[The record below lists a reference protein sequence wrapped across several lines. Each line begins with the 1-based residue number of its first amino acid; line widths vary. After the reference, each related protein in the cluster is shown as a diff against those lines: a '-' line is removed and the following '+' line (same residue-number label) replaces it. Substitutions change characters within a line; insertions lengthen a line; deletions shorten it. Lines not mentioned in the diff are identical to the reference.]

1 MIIQI
6 NCFEFQYQ
14 LLIFFF
20 FFWRI
25 KLEFVSSA
33 HENKMKSGESHKLV
47 VSIICS
53 SFTELRSTNQ

>member
-1 MIIQI
+1 MIQI

-20 FFWRI
+20 LWRI

-53 SFTELRSTNQ
+53 SLTELQFTNQ